1 MLGKNFVSTS
11 VPSSH
16 TLSCQYLGII
26 TRYWTRKIYEAILA
40 KPWNGYWVSEW
51 QGKTMITQKLVK
63 HITGIWG
70 NLPNCFSSILHCRLV
85 GKAGPDVWLWRRP
98 SEDVRSWN
106 KITFCRHLLL
116 EQTILLIML
125 QNLFLTVFIVPINHI
140 SVQKRRL
147 SIELLPHSIL
157 ILKHHDNILLTSNN
171 GSTGTKQLLMSF

>member
-11 VPSSH
+11 VSSSH
-16 TLSCQYLGII
+16 TPSCQYLGII

-85 GKAGPDVWLWRRP
+85 GKAGPDVWLRRRP

-106 KITFCRHLLL
+106 KITFL
-116 EQTILLIML
+116 QTLIAWADYMIDYVAKPFFDGVHCTHKPYQRPKKKTEHWTAAAL
-125 QNLFLTVFIVPINHI
+125 H
-140 SVQKRRL
+140 
-147 SIELLPHSIL
+147 PHPEAPW
-157 ILKHHDNILLTSNN
+157 
-171 GSTGTKQLLMSF
+171 

>member
-1 MLGKNFVSTS
+1 MKHFWQDHKTA
-11 VPSSH
+11 
-16 TLSCQYLGII
+16 TD
-26 TRYWTRKIYEAILA
+26 
-40 KPWNGYWVSEW
+40 WVSEW

-85 GKAGPDVWLWRRP
+85 GKAGPDVWLRRRP
-98 SEDVRSWN
+98 AEDVRSWN

-116 EQTILLIML
+116 EQTIWLIML